1 MVDVNRSASA
11 FSVGEEI
18 NPESSAVRL
27 RVTAINPEN
36 DTLEAVVVKAEG
48 FFAESLSSP
57 VAQEGFAV
65 GMELVFEPRHAG
77 CWVARKNGGSPMNN
91 LPWFELLITSG
102 GRKSFDHY
110 R

>member
-1 MVDVNRSASA
+1 MVDINRSASA

-18 NPESSAVRL
+18 NPESFTIRL
-27 RVTAINPEN
+27 RVTAIDPEN
-36 DTLEAVVVKAEG
+36 DTLEAVVIKAEG

-57 VAQEGFAV
+57 VVQEGFAA
-65 GMELVFEPRHAG
+65 GMELVFECRRVG
-77 CWVARKNGGSPMNN
+77 CWVARKKGGSAMNN